1 MTAEKQ
7 SLLLINLSEKGYEAI
22 FKHVS
27 RWMLQQISMAFTEI
41 HSLETHYLS
50 KETRVKGEGKNKED
64 KFKKKAMT
72 ESHYVR
78 NIMT

>member
-22 FKHVS
+22 
-27 RWMLQQISMAFTEI
+27 MAFTEI

-64 KFKKKAMT
+64 KFKKRAMT

>member
-1 MTAEKQ
+1 
-7 SLLLINLSEKGYEAI
+7 
-22 FKHVS
+22 
-27 RWMLQQISMAFTEI
+27 MLQQISMALTEI

-64 KFKKKAMT
+64 KFKKSAMT